1 MFKYLH
7 LHHAKKNY
15 SEILIR
21 RLGNRSNNLLYNSLL
36 NSGDK
41 FRSQSIS
48 GLPAEFHS
56 IPRTLPL
63 TSPRVSC
70 DAKGDIGSVISML
83 LLSSVSILVMMV
95 SKVLKCK
102 VCKVRGFDLFWS
114 LLYLQYLE

>member
-95 SKVLKCK
+95 SKVLKYK